1 MMACYIFSHSFT
13 GVLLQNFESQLQEA
27 KSKKESSVSEA
38 VEKALASRM
47 QDIQSK
53 LDQCV
58 VQKKTVAD
66 TNQSL
71 MKRQEIMRKAVKEIE
86 ERENSSLRSR
96 DETIRDLEEQI
107 RDLKVYVEARRTVA
121 NMTDSDGIKG
131 GTLLPVQSNLSS
143 PANSKRRTKTNRR

>member
-27 KSKKESSVSEA
+27 KNKKEISVSEA

-66 TNQSL
+66 VSPTPP
-71 MKRQEIMRKAVKEIE
+71 RVFFP
-86 ERENSSLRSR
+86 
-96 DETIRDLEEQI
+96 
-107 RDLKVYVEARRTVA
+107 TVV
-121 NMTDSDGIKG
+121 G
-131 GTLLPVQSNLSS
+131 
-143 PANSKRRTKTNRR
+143 